1 MDQPEQENQAQE
13 NDFSEL
19 FSLFSDITI
28 SAEDSKDASLLS
40 SLKPYLS
47 EKRQK
52 KIDQCEKIMM
62 MINTFKLFNSLNENE
77 DTTES

>member
-1 MDQPEQENQAQE
+1 MEQPEQENQAQE

-19 FSLFSDITI
+19 FSLFSDITT
-28 SAEDSKDASLLS
+28 SAEDSKDTSLLS

-47 EKRQK
+47 EKRKK